1 MLRLIVSWD
10 CFPRG
15 RSTKNFEQKLGTGL
29 ASQVDGCE
37 LAVQPQLWL
46 RPQLPVKVFHRC
58 FVSLFVICVLT
69 FSDWSISI
77 LC

>member
-1 MLRLIVSWD
+1 MLRLIVPRDGFS
-10 CFPRG
+10 RG
-15 RSTKNFEQKLGTGL
+15 RSTKALEQELGTSL
-29 ASQVDGCE
+29 AFQVDGCE
-37 LAVQPQLWL
+37 LAFQPQMWLQPQLT
-46 RPQLPVKVFHRC
+46 VKVFHRC